1 MTSERMRPVLRAS
14 DHFDWVEGSADPA
27 VAFRLAHET
36 AWALLDRV
44 RQGADPELVER
55 VIAVA
60 DTAALDDIAEL
71 WSEASAQSLA
81 GMLWRLYLIRQV
93 VRDDA
98 EQTAHTFRSGYERAR
113 TIDPVVVGVETPAQ
127 PETMSELADQILRGV
142 FSADLGDALSRASAF
157 SNIMSMGCTAI
168 ANERDDLDAEHAS
181 ELTKRALRYAL
192 FAEDFALGAKLW
204 RAGSLR

>member
-1 MTSERMRPVLRAS
+1 MASERMRPVLRAS

-27 VAFRLAHET
+27 VAYRLAHET

-81 GMLWRLYLIRQV
+81 GLLWRLYLIREV

-113 TIDPVVVGVETPAQ
+113 TIDPVVVGVEAPAQ

-168 ANERDDLDAEHAS
+168 ADERDDLDAEHAS
-181 ELTKRALRYAL
+181 ELTQRALRYSM